1 MVGSRLRRGSCR
13 LRIRSLV
20 KLTADALKRAV
31 HLVKYQ
37 GGTKWP
43 QHQQDGCDRGWRPM
57 SDQPSK
63 AGGDWENPHER
74 GVQAKDAS
82 NEKDGQT
89 EKRQEQNPG
98 HDAEPKGAR
107 LRQTFSAM

>member
-1 MVGSRLRRGSCR
+1 
-13 LRIRSLV
+13 
-20 KLTADALKRAV
+20 
-31 HLVKYQ
+31 
-37 GGTKWP
+37 
-43 QHQQDGCDRGWRPM
+43 M

-89 EKRQEQNPG
+89 EKRQEQKPS
-98 HDAEPKGAR
+98 HDAEPKGCSPSPNVFR
-107 LRQTFSAM
+107 HVSCTC